1 MTTPTRPPRDD
12 GPEISTT
19 TSTPGVAEISTVTSM
34 PRVAEI
40 DHDPRCRRRK
50 PPVLIAGWNRNPL
63 LNCPDCGRTAPA
75 ADQRPANPERT
86 P

>member
-1 MTTPTRPPRDD
+1 MTTPTRQPRND

-19 TSTPGVAEISTVTSM
+19 TSTPGVAEISTATSM

-50 PPVLIAGWNRNPL
+50 PPMLIAGWNRAPL
-63 LNCPDCGRTAPA
+63 LSCPSCGRTAPA
-75 ADQRPANPERT
+75 DDTRAGAS
-86 P
+86 